1 VIAIAILICEVGFWV
16 LLLGGLATR
25 YALRRP
31 RLGGAM
37 LLGVPLVDA
46 VLLVVTGADLA
57 RGTEADGT
65 HGLAA
70 VYLGFSV
77 AFGPTLV
84 RDADRRF
91 ARRYGA
97 AVPAPRPQRDK
108 LAHELR
114 LWARALLASAIAAGA
129 LGALILVA
137 GDPEQTRALWEGGG
151 WFVQLAV
158 ISVIWFLA
166 GPVWAAA
173 GRASPAARR
182 PGAGGGGA

>member
-1 VIAIAILICEVGFWV
+1 MIAIAILICEVGFWA
-16 LLLGGLATR
+16 LLLGGLTVR

-31 RLGGAM
+31 RLGGLL

-57 RGTEADGT
+57 RGTEADAT

-70 VYLGFSV
+70 VYLGFSI

-91 ARRYGA
+91 ARRYGTA
-97 AVPAPRPQRDK
+97 LAPGPPPPREK

-114 LWARALLASAIAAGA
+114 LWARALLASAIAASA
-129 LGALILVA
+129 LGVLILIA

-151 WFVQLAV
+151 WFAQLGV

-166 GPVWAAA
+166 GPVWAAVA
-173 GRASPAARR
+173 RAPKGRRA
-182 PGAGGGGA
+182 

>member
-1 VIAIAILICEVGFWV
+1 MIAIAILICEVGFWV
-16 LLLGGLATR
+16 LLLGGLTAR
-25 YALRRP
+25 YAFGRP
-31 RLGGAM
+31 RLGG
-37 LLGVPLVDA
+37 LLLIGVPLVDA
-46 VLLVVTGADLA
+46 LLLVVTGADLA
-57 RGTEADGT
+57 RGTEADAA

-77 AFGPTLV
+77 VFGPTLV

-91 ARRYGA
+91 ARRYGTEVA
-97 AVPAPRPQRDK
+97 PAPAPPRDK

-114 LWARALLASAIAAGA
+114 LWARALLASAIAAAA
-129 LGALILVA
+129 LGGLILIA

-151 WFVQLAV
+151 WFAQLGV

-173 GRASPAARR
+173 AHPRRPARR
-182 PGAGGGGA
+182 GT